1 MAVSIKVGTIQSHK
15 YECQSPRNVASEP
28 RDFSRLAAWL
38 VPRKG
43 RVHLTI
49 FVLTLLMVPGVLTA
63 LEPIDVES
71 YEMDSPEIEAQQ
83 VIDDEF
89 SSSEEVLGFL
99 ITLRD
104 PEFVEDGRAD
114 IPTLAGGIP
123 DYANL
128 PPNTHLYPYPGD
140 SVGITEPVGGI
151 LNLTVLRE
159 IDRKGSAAR
168 GHALGQHLTP
178 LVDDVTGWQ
187 SDGVLVVA
195 DFFRFFM
202 TDESILSVEGVTP
215 FGTIIPQP
223 TQWNDCGELECLLFD
238 DPDLTQAHIDLAAH
252 RMANNS
258 QGDFLRW
265 LSTDRAFVADE
276 NSMVIGPISGVISE
290 EGEFSDAEW
299 GRGRWSASASWLLVQ
314 LDKRE
319 MEENGWTFVWKDAHP
334 EDDIDWP
341 VIGGYIVHGNELIFH
356 PPNYDDE
363 YCQQLVKESGPCA
376 AEWSIMHLEGTIRS
390 TDNNAIT
397 ILVGAGVNVEITR
410 EVQSSMNLIA
420 LMGLAIVVLL
430 WMSLRRASDV
440 AIVVV
445 ALGGALMWMQGL
457 IGHVSNLGDFLD
469 IRIISRSQ
477 FSNLLPILVL
487 ALGIDDSLH
496 ALHRYKEERKKG
508 ASPEEAANVT
518 VAKVGRAIMLTSLT
532 TMAAF
537 ASNLFSDIA
546 ALRSFGI
553 EAALGV
559 FAAFILTGI
568 WAPLVRLSVDQWLEK
583 RGRLASGDEDKL
595 HLVPASWLSFI
606 TTTVAGNKTR
616 WVVLG
621 LALLITIPA
630 AIGMAGLEGDFKV
643 EDFLDESS
651 DMAVSVNLINTR
663 FGDEG
668 EPADIL
674 IEGDILD
681 PRVFAAID
689 VTRNNMNREVAGLP
703 DKVTRTPDGRVDVH
717 GVDEL
722 VYALSASMLGNS
734 TPFEAVGWN
743 TTRFGDDGEPTD
755 HGVGCGDTG
764 APLFLPDFDRRGC
777 LVFFY
782 GFLSLYGIPAT
793 QSVPYIPPSM
803 ITLYIYPDQ
812 ELQPLSPHLTT
823 SGEEPTYSRTLLR
836 FGITQPEEFPS
847 MNPFL
852 EKLEDDLSPFTNL
865 TKGDFRVR
873 GNLNSALNDEDYPV
887 SWVMWTGRPITR
899 FVAADAMQS
908 QMQSSL
914 ILGALFVILTLWWGF
929 RSLVQSLLTTLPI
942 LTVVVWLYG
951 IIAAVGA
958 SLNLVTVAI
967 AAISLGVGI
976 DYCIH
981 VTERY
986 REERWKGAS
995 RQVALAA
1002 VGGASGLALVGSAA
1016 SDISGFMIISLSPMG
1031 LFSSFGFFSSVMIL
1045 LSLIASLILTCA
1057 AIGLM
1062 PDSRAKQE
1070 KERTAF
1076 IQAHTVSI
1084 SQAIIPDAYD
1094 YAKLAN
1100 MPEAY
1105 HAPTDDLYEI
1115 DDPYNVVAQAHTTS
1129 STPESTPQSTPPQP
1143 TPKNTEGNIDFSNM
1157 LDDIL

>member
-1 MAVSIKVGTIQSHK
+1 M
-15 YECQSPRNVASEP
+15 
-28 RDFSRLAAWL
+28 

-43 RVHLTI
+43 RVHLVI
-49 FVLTLLMVPGVLTA
+49 FVLTLLMIPGVFTA

-83 VIDDEF
+83 VIDEEF
-89 SSSEEVLGFL
+89 STSEEVLGFL
-99 ITLRD
+99 VTLRD

-114 IPTLAGGIP
+114 IPTLTGGIP

-140 SVGITEPVGGI
+140 SAGITDPVGGI

-168 GHALGQHLTP
+168 GHVLGQHLTP
-178 LVDDVTGWQ
+178 MVDDVTGWQ

-195 DFFRFFM
+195 DFFRYFM
-202 TDESILSVEGVTP
+202 TDESILSTEGVTP
-215 FGTIIPQP
+215 LGVHFPQP
-223 TQWNDCGELECLLFD
+223 TQWNDCGELQCLLFD
-238 DPDLTQAHIDLAAH
+238 DTALTQAHIDLAAH

-258 QGDFLRW
+258 QGSFLRW
-265 LSTDRAFVADE
+265 LSSDRAFVADE
-276 NSMVIGPISGVISE
+276 NSTVFGPISGVMSE

-299 GRGRWSASASWLLVQ
+299 GRGRWSASASWLLIQ

-319 MEENGWTFVWKDAHP
+319 MEDNGWTFAWKDAHP

-363 YCQQLVKESGPCA
+363 HCQKLVNESGPCA

-390 TDNNAIT
+390 TDNNAIS

-410 EVQSSMNLIA
+410 EVQSSMNLIV

-430 WMSLRRASDV
+430 WMSLRRVSDV
-440 AIVVV
+440 AIVVI

-457 IGHVSNLGDFLD
+457 IGHVSNLGDFLG

-508 ASPEEAANVT
+508 ASPESAANVT
-518 VAKVGRAIMLTSLT
+518 VSKVGRAIMLTSLT

-559 FAAFILTGI
+559 FAAFVLTGI

-583 RGRLASGDEDKL
+583 RGRLAPGNEDKL
-595 HLVPASWLSFI
+595 HLIPASWLSKT
-606 TTTVAGNKTR
+606 TTTVAGDKTR

-668 EPADIL
+668 EPAEIL

-689 VTRNNMNREVAGLP
+689 TVRNNMNRELDGFP
-703 DKVTRTPDGRVDVH
+703 DKVTRTPDGQVDVH

-722 VYALSASMLGNS
+722 VYALSASMIGNS

-743 TTRFGDDGEPTD
+743 TTSPD

-764 APLFLPDFDRRGC
+764 APLKLPDFDRRGC

-793 QSVPYIPPSM
+793 DSVPYIPPSLVA
-803 ITLYIYPDQ
+803 LYIYPDQ
-812 ELQPLSPHLTT
+812 QLQPLSPHLTLA
-823 SGEEPTYSRTLLR
+823 GDEPTYRRTLLR
-836 FGITQPEEFPS
+836 FGITQPEDFPS
-847 MNPFL
+847 MNPFI
-852 EKLEDDLSPFTNL
+852 ERLEDDLSPFINL
-865 TKGDFRVR
+865 TAGDFRER
-873 GNLNSALNDEDYPV
+873 GNADSALSDDDNPV

-986 REERWKGAS
+986 REERWKGAT
-995 RQVALAA
+995 RKVALAA

-1045 LSLIASLILTCA
+1045 LSLVASLILTCA

-1070 KERTAF
+1070 KEREAF

-1084 SQAIIPDAYD
+1084 SEAVIPDAYD
-1094 YAKLAN
+1094 YAKMAN
-1100 MPEAY
+1100 MPETY
-1105 HAPTDDLYEI
+1105 HSPDENLYEI
-1115 DDPYNVVAQAHTTS
+1115 DDPYNVVAQAHTTPP
-1129 STPESTPQSTPPQP
+1129 TIESTPQPM
-1143 TPKNTEGNIDFSNM
+1143 PKNTEGKVDFSNM

>member
-1 MAVSIKVGTIQSHK
+1 MGA
-15 YECQSPRNVASEP
+15 EP
-28 RDFSRLAAWL
+28 RDFARLAAW
-38 VPRKG
+38 VIPRKR
-43 RVHLTI
+43 RVHIAIFILTM
-49 FVLTLLMVPGVLTA
+49 LMVPGAFTA

-71 YEMDSPEIEAQQ
+71 YDMDSPEIEAQK
-83 VIDDEF
+83 VIDEEF

-99 ITLRD
+99 VTLRD
-104 PEFVEDGRAD
+104 PEFVEEDRAD
-114 IPTLAGGIP
+114 IPTMAGGIP

-128 PPNTHLYPYPGD
+128 PPNSHLYPYPGD
-140 SVGITEPVGGI
+140 FVGITEPVGGI

-159 IDRKGSAAR
+159 IDSKASAAR
-168 GHALGQHLTP
+168 AHALGQYLTP
-178 LVDDVTGWQ
+178 LVDDVAGWQ
-187 SDGVLVVA
+187 SDGVLVVS
-195 DFFRFFM
+195 DFFRYFM
-202 TDESILSVEGVTP
+202 TDQSILSTEGVTP
-215 FGTIIPQP
+215 LGVYFPQP
-223 TQWNDCGELECLLFD
+223 TQWNDCGELQCLLFD
-238 DPDLTQAHIDLAAH
+238 DPALTQAHIDLAAH

-258 QGDFLRW
+258 QGAFLRW
-265 LSTDRAFVADE
+265 LSSDRAFVADE
-276 NSMVIGPISGVISE
+276 NSNVFGPVSGVMTE
-290 EGEFSDAEW
+290 EGDFTDSKW

-314 LDKRE
+314 LDKRG
-319 MEENGWTFVWKDAHP
+319 MEDNGWTFVWKDAHP

-341 VIGGYIVHGNELIFH
+341 IIGGYIVHGNELIFH

-363 YCQQLVKESGPCA
+363 YCRQLTNESGPCA

-390 TDNNAIT
+390 TDNHAIT

-420 LMGLAIVVLL
+420 LMGLAIIFLL
-430 WMSLRRASDV
+430 WLSLRRASDV

-445 ALGGALMWMQGL
+445 ALGGALLWMQGL
-457 IGHVSNLGDFLD
+457 IGHVSNLGDYLD

-508 ASPEEAANVT
+508 ASLEEAANVT
-518 VAKVGRAIMLTSLT
+518 VSKVGRAIMLTTLT

-568 WAPLVRLSVDQWLEK
+568 WAPLVRLSFDQWLDK
-583 RGRLASGDEDKL
+583 RGRLAPGNEDKL
-595 HLVPASWLSFI
+595 HLIPASWLSN
-606 TTTVAGNKTR
+606 TTMGVAGDKTK

-621 LALLITIPA
+621 LAALITIPA

-663 FGDEG
+663 FVDEG
-668 EPADIL
+668 EPAEVL
-674 IEGDILD
+674 IEGDVLD

-689 VTRNNMNREVAGLP
+689 ETRNNINAHVGGLA
-703 DKVTRTPDGRVDVH
+703 DKITRTPDGQVDVH
-717 GVDEL
+717 AVDEL
-722 VYALSASMLGNS
+722 VYALSASLLSNS

-743 TTRFGDDGEPTD
+743 KSSPG
-755 HGVGCGDTG
+755 HGVGCSDTG
-764 APLFLPDFDRRGC
+764 APLSLPDFNNRGC

-782 GFLSLYGIPAT
+782 GFLSLYGIPAAG
-793 QSVPYIPPSM
+793 SVPYIPPSLVS
-803 ITLYIYPDQ
+803 LYIYPDQ
-812 ELQPLSPHLTT
+812 ELQPLSPHLTVA
-823 SGEEPTYSRTLLR
+823 GKEPTYSRTLLR
-836 FGITQPEEFPS
+836 FGITQPEDFPS
-847 MNPFL
+847 MNPFI
-852 EKLEDDLSPFTNL
+852 EKLEDDLSPFINL
-865 TKGDFRVR
+865 TAGDFRIR
-873 GNLNSALNDEDYPV
+873 GNIASASSDEDNPV

-942 LTVVVWLYG
+942 LTVVIWLYG

-986 REERWKGAS
+986 REERFKGVTRKA
-995 RQVALAA
+995 ALSA

-1057 AIGLM
+1057 AIAVM
-1062 PDSRAKQE
+1062 PDSRAKQD
-1070 KERTAF
+1070 KEREAF

-1084 SQAIIPDAYD
+1084 AEAVIPDTYD
-1094 YAKLAN
+1094 YAKMAN
-1100 MPEAY
+1100 MPETY
-1105 HAPTDDLYEI
+1105 HSPVDNLYEI
-1115 DDPYNVVAQAHTTS
+1115 EDPYNVVAEAQHRSEA
-1129 STPESTPQSTPPQP
+1129 PQTPP
-1143 TPKNTEGNIDFSNM
+1143 KNSEGKVDFSNM